1 MKVTLREEYILVL
14 HSTYYFAALGI
25 VPSPFDCYLV
35 NRSLKT
41 LHIRM
46 REHMKNGLE
55 VARYLE
61 KHPLVEKV
69 MHPGT

>member
-1 MKVTLREEYILVL
+1 MSCFVL
-14 HSTYYFAALGI
+14 FASVLLLLPYFTALGI

-35 NRSLKT
+35 NRSVKT

-46 REHMKNGLE
+46 QEHMKNGLK

-69 MHPGT
+69 VHPGIYI

>member
-1 MKVTLREEYILVL
+1 V
-14 HSTYYFAALGI
+14 
-25 VPSPFDCYLV
+25 
-35 NRSLKT
+35 KT

-69 MHPGT
+69 VHPGIYNLHIKIMYIEASIL